1 MKWTAVG
8 ARLTDWYGQLSRREQ
23 VLVAT
28 AVLLVPLV
36 LLAQLLVV
44 PALQRQRLLQGQLT
58 QLRAANGEIRQQLAA
73 IEAQL
78 GQDPDA
84 ASRAE
89 LQRLQ
94 RQLQQIDSRFD
105 GQLAGLVEPA
115 QMPALVRQLLAQRP
129 DLHLRQLVTRP
140 VAPLQLPAAPAEGS
154 QELLYRHPLQ
164 LQMCGD
170 YLALLAYVRQL
181 EALPQQ
187 VLIEQ
192 VRFVREIAAAP
203 DATQPACP
211 AGALQAELQLV
222 TLSLTPEWL
231 LLAAPAMEERP

>member
-44 PALQRQRLLQGQLT
+44 PALQRQRLLQGQLA
-58 QLRAANGEIRQQLAA
+58 QLRTANSEIRQQLAA
-73 IEAQL
+73 IEIQL

-94 RQLQQIDSRFD
+94 QQLQQIDSRFD

-115 QMPALVRQLLAQRP
+115 QMPALVRQLLQRP
-129 DLHLRQLVTRP
+129 DLHLRQLATRP
-140 VAPLQLPAAPAEGS
+140 AAPLQLPAAPAEGS

-164 LQMCGD
+164 LELCGD

-192 VRFVREIAAAP
+192 VRFVREVAAAP
-203 DATQPACP
+203 DATPLACP

-231 LLAAPAMEERP
+231 LLAVPATKERP

>member
-1 MKWTAVG
+1 MKWPVVG
-8 ARLTDWYGQLSRREQ
+8 ARLIAWYGQLSRREQ

-44 PALQRQRLLQGQLT
+44 PALQRQRLLQGQLA
-58 QLRAANGEIRQQLAA
+58 QLRTANSEIRQQLAA
-73 IEAQL
+73 IEVQL

-94 RQLQQIDSRFD
+94 QQLQQIDSRFD

-129 DLHLRQLVTRP
+129 DLHLRQLATRS
-140 VAPLQLPAAPAEGS
+140 VAPLRQAASAEGS

-164 LQMCGD
+164 LELCGD

-192 VRFVREIAAAP
+192 VRFVREVAAAP
-203 DATQPACP
+203 DATPPACP
-211 AGALQAELQLV
+211 AGVLQAELQLV

-231 LLAAPAMEERP
+231 LLAVPATKERP

>member
-1 MKWTAVG
+1 MKWPVVG
-8 ARLTDWYGQLSRREQ
+8 ARLIAWYGQLSRREQ

-94 RQLQQIDSRFD
+94 RQLLQIDSRFD

-129 DLHLRQLVTRP
+129 DLRLRQLVTRP

-154 QELLYRHPLQ
+154 QEVLYRHPLQ

-192 VRFVREIAAAP
+192 VRFVREVAAAP

-231 LLAAPAMEERP
+231 LLAVPATKERP